1 MSFQSFA
8 QSSPASNG
16 VSRRSH
22 QYVVARENEHTYGNK
37 LNTRMYTG
45 QVVIKAQIQSIAIRV
60 IHYEI

>member
-16 VSRRSH
+16 VSRRS

>member
-45 QVVIKAQIQSIAIRV
+45 QVVIKAQI
-60 IHYEI
+60 

>member
-22 QYVVARENEHTYGNK
+22 QYVVARENEHAYVINS
-37 LNTRMYTG
+37 TRACTQG
-45 QVVIKAQIQSIAIRV
+45 K
-60 IHYEI
+60 